1 MMMLL
6 TLGTYCSLGTSTSLL
21 ALGELGELC
30 LWISFLVLTLL
41 RYSGTDHLSL
51 FSTGGRT
58 EEQSPLFAPSCMPE
72 CRGCQPKEPST
83 SS

>member
-1 MMMLL
+1 MMLL

-30 LWISFLVLTLL
+30 LWISFLPY
-41 RYSGTDHLSL
+41 YSGTDHLSL

-58 EEQSPLFAPSCMPE
+58 EEQSPLFAPSRMPE